1 MASWYDP
8 KMVRRTGYAIPNSS
22 SNKREHN
29 FRKVLVTPPGAVI
42 LTPLVLNFLGGKIFR
57 ERLPSPPSGF
67 ANSEKVGWHPPFR
80 GDHAAFRRARL
91 DRCDRSHR
99 SHRHGRG
106 AGSNASGYNTARH
119 PLFPAFRRCAAARRS
134 ARDMR
139 LTLAMALGFGIS
151 RLAPFGGFTVWPW
164 AVGGRPDRE

>member
-42 LTPLVLNFLGGKIFR
+42 LTPLVLKFLGGKIFR

-80 GDHAAFRRARL
+80 GDHAAFPARSVGSMRQITSIASPRPRRRL
-91 DRCDRSHR
+91 ERKRIQHST
-99 SHRHGRG
+99 S
-106 AGSNASGYNTARH
+106 
-119 PLFPAFRRCAAARRS
+119 S
-134 ARDMR
+134 A
-139 LTLAMALGFGIS
+139 IS
-151 RLAPFGGFTVWPW
+151 RFPPLRSRAQIG
-164 AVGGRPDRE
+164 